1 MSTDATAAMAPPPA
15 ADDLQ
20 QEPQLAQLAHSPPQS
35 ETTNAANHNQPPTLT
50 TAVSTPSALSAP
62 PLAPPAPHA
71 PPATVD
77 PNDITMKDPQGH
89 DPHSQKPIGLHSPP
103 DSNNAM
109 KLDDSD
115 DDSELSDLDDAAI
128 GIDLPESTV
137 PAAEPQSQPDP
148 RPDDVEDIGEI
159 FPDHWSGTVPVF
171 KPNMHQFK
179 DFKKFV
185 RYLCSSLRNPAL
197 DPFFFF
203 SFLL

>member
-1 MSTDATAAMAPPPA
+1 
-15 ADDLQ
+15 
-20 QEPQLAQLAHSPPQS
+20 
-35 ETTNAANHNQPPTLT
+35 
-50 TAVSTPSALSAP
+50 
-62 PLAPPAPHA
+62 
-71 PPATVD
+71 
-77 PNDITMKDPQGH
+77 
-89 DPHSQKPIGLHSPP
+89 
-103 DSNNAM
+103 M

-148 RPDDVEDIGEI
+148 RPDDVEEDIGEI

-185 RYLCSSLRNPAL
+185 RHLASSLRNPRS
-197 DPFFFF
+197 
-203 SFLL
+203 SFQPLTL